1 MAKKR
6 SAIKEDEDDQ
16 ASIHDESPQ
25 KRPRRDNDNPPSPI
39 RKINP
44 PGKPPEA
51 GYKIIPLATLK
62 EEAIG
67 KDVQFI
73 DVRTAIE
80 YKNGH
85 IDDALNMN
93 ILNKKK
99 FKEQTEL
106 LDMSKPVYVYCMSD
120 VGLQ

>member
-51 GYKIIPLATLK
+51 GIITRVSVENFMCHRKLTIKLCK
-62 EEAIG
+62 NVNFIHG
-67 KDVQFI
+67 K
-73 DVRTAIE
+73 
-80 YKNGH
+80 
-85 IDDALNMN
+85 
-93 ILNKKK
+93 
-99 FKEQTEL
+99 
-106 LDMSKPVYVYCMSD
+106 
-120 VGLQ
+120 